1 MERKDGCPDCDASRR
16 GILSTAGKAAL
27 LALAAPLVLP
37 RFAFAKGGG
46 GGSQDVFVNIFLRGG
61 MDGLTLCPPIGDRD
75 YYAARPTLAVPR
87 PGSGS
92 GSAID
97 LNGYF
102 GLAPG
107 AAGLLRPYQD
117 GKLALVHACGSP
129 DPTRSHFDAMAYVE
143 YGIPQQPFN
152 TVSDGWLGRHLK
164 NTSPLGGG
172 PLRGLTV
179 DYVTPTSLVGAPQ
192 SIAAADPAA
201 FLFPG
206 DPRSAGR
213 RRKKLAEM
221 YANAGDPMSS
231 GALNGFAAIDVLAQ
245 VDFAHYV
252 PANGASYP
260 ATAFGQGLMKIAAI
274 IKADVGI
281 ESFTIDAGN
290 FDTHADEGPV
300 DGTLNDL
307 LVDLSSSLEAFYLD
321 LLNEMDHVMVVAMSE
336 FGRRVAENASKG
348 TDHGH
353 GNCMIVMG
361 GHVDG
366 GRVLTHQWP
375 GLSPPNLD
383 DGDLAITIDYR
394 DIFGEIL
401 VNRLCEPHVDK
412 VFPNYTPTF
421 RGITK

>member
-1 MERKDGCPDCDASRR
+1 
-16 GILSTAGKAAL
+16 
-27 LALAAPLVLP
+27 
-37 RFAFAKGGG
+37 
-46 GGSQDVFVNIFLRGG
+46 
-61 MDGLTLCPPIGDRD
+61 
-75 YYAARPTLAVPR
+75 
-87 PGSGS
+87 
-92 GSAID
+92 
-97 LNGYF
+97 
-102 GLAPG
+102 
-107 AAGLLRPYQD
+107 
-117 GKLALVHACGSP
+117 
-129 DPTRSHFDAMAYVE
+129 
-143 YGIPQQPFN
+143 
-152 TVSDGWLGRHLK
+152 
-164 NTSPLGGG
+164 
-172 PLRGLTV
+172 
-179 DYVTPTSLVGAPQ
+179 VTPTSLVGAPQ